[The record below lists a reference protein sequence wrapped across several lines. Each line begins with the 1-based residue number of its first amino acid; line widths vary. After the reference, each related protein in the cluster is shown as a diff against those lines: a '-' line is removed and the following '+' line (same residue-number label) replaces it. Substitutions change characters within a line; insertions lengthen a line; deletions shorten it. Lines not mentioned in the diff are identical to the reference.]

1 MKKVLVVYYSLDG
14 ATEMIAQKLALTLEA
29 DISAIKPLKDF
40 NPKGFIKYIMGGYQV
55 MRKQKPELAPLNFDF
70 NKYDLIFIGTP
81 VWAGSFTP
89 AIRTLIDSNLI
100 TNKKVYLF
108 FTHGGGNNHVLEDAK
123 KIIEKNN
130 SFGGGLGFLSVKKNP
145 GNRINAAQQWAT
157 SIIDEEYK
165 K

>member
-14 ATEMIAQKLALTLEA
+14 ATEAIAQKLALTLEA
-29 DISAIKPLKDF
+29 DVSALKPLKDF

-55 MRKQKPELAPLNFDF
+55 IRKQKPELETLKIDF

-89 AIRTLIDSNLI
+89 AVRTLIDSSLI
-100 TNKKVYLF
+100 NKKKVYLF
-108 FTHGGGNNHVLEDAK
+108 FTHGGGNNHVLDDAK

-130 SFGGGLGFLSVKKNP
+130 TFGGGLGFMSVKKNL
-145 GNRINAAQQWAT
+145 GNRLNAAQQWAT
-157 SIIDEEYK
+157 KIIDEEYK

>member
-29 DISAIKPLKDF
+29 DVAAIKPVKDF
-40 NPKGFIKYIMGGYQV
+40 NPKSLIKYLMGGYQV
-55 MRKQKPELAPLNFDF
+55 IRKQKPQLNKLNLDF
-70 NKYDLIFIGTP
+70 KKYDLILIGTP

-89 AIRTLIDSNLI
+89 AIRTLIDSNLFN
-100 TNKKVYLF
+100 NKKVYFF

-130 SFGGGLGFLSVKKNP
+130 IFGGGLGFLNVKKNI
-145 GNRINAAQQWAT
+145 GNRVSAAQQWAT
-157 SIIDEEYK
+157 KIIDEEYK